1 MTTQPCDGGAN
12 KLTTFYQL
20 SVNSRLAQTIAG
32 SKEASVDSVILHFNN
47 SVQNL
52 PNFVSQYSASQPK

>member
-12 KLTTFYQL
+12 KLTTLYQL
-20 SVNSRLAQTIAG
+20 AVNSRLAQTIDG

-47 SVQNL
+47 SV